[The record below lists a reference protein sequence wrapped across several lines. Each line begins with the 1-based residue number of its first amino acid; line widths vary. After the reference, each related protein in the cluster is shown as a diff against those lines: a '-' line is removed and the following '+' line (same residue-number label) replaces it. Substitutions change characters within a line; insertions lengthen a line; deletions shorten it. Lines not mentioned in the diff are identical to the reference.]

1 MSFFDCFNVWP
12 TSKTKDALIKME
24 SSTVSSLVHMIQ
36 TYGETSTLKTC
47 IEKINKK
54 SIEQYKGENG
64 MDVLHYAIIANN
76 MEAVSLLFHK
86 GIFKPPHESSSFPY
100 IHLAARLGHKMILN
114 MLLQERPLDNVPAVF
129 NYKSAGDRYKDSKVA
144 DDKESGDFKQTALD
158 LAGKSGHIGCVK
170 TILDHCHGKFVQGKK
185 FKGNEAYIEMACQL
199 DSPFALCSLLSDHP
213 SDEEIKSAVGAA
225 LKNARPECLDVLLR
239 LRTDLSTLFEGMNL
253 FHVLYSYTLSF
264 DKKWY
269 ERLLA
274 VTTILI
280 KHGHNVGAS
289 IPFRTYP
296 LYSLLSHSAC
306 HDFDNSSNYII
317 ACSLLLHNAG
327 ADPNFDE
334 LQFEKDFEDM
344 RIRSAFGRC
353 AFSSGLHCLFQTVEQ
368 YATQMQDN
376 RYLKVYMSK
385 CAAVLLKHGCNP
397 NYVGEI
403 DSSTNQSGNSLHA
416 LCRTVVFTGVDEKL
430 IKLLLQNGA
439 DSSVK
444 VGSDF
449 PVTMLT
455 GKLLEL
461 DNEDQCL
468 LRSSDVEHLKV
479 MINAMTQGAIRE
491 SLTIMDQGVKEM
503 KTSLTPKDKRMEIYN
518 KVHMYCSELVSDVWN
533 LKRICMQRILSLCD
547 RKVPSILKLPLPMA
561 LKMSIVEYQ

>member
-1 MSFFDCFNVWP
+1 MCLATFQNQGRCQ
-12 TSKTKDALIKME
+12 IKME
-24 SSTVSSLVHMIQ
+24 SKMLSTLVHMIQ
-36 TYGETSTLKTC
+36 TYSETSALKAC
-47 IEKINKK
+47 IEKANKT
-54 SIEQYKGENG
+54 SIEQYVGENG

-86 GIFKPPHESSSFPY
+86 GIFKPPHETSSFPY
-100 IHLAARLGHKMILN
+100 MHLAARLGHKMILN
-114 MLLQERPLDNVPAVF
+114 MLLQERPLDNVAAVF
-129 NYKSAGDRYKDSKVA
+129 NYKSTGDRYR
-144 DDKESGDFKQTALD
+144 DKGDERGSGEIKQTPLD
-158 LAGKSGHIGCVK
+158 LAGKNGHIGCVK

-199 DSPFALCSLLSDHP
+199 DSPYALCSLLSDHP
-213 SDEEIKSAVGAA
+213 TEEEIKSAVGAA
-225 LKNARPECLDVLLR
+225 LKNARPECLDVLLQ

-334 LQFEKDFEDM
+334 VQFEKDFEDM

-368 YATQMQDN
+368 YANQMQGN
-376 RYLKVYMSK
+376 RYLKIYMSK

-397 NYVGEI
+397 NHVGEI
-403 DSSTNQSGNSLHA
+403 DSSSQQLGNSLHA
-416 LCRTVVFTGVDEKL
+416 LCRTAVFTGVDDKL

-439 DSSVK
+439 DPSVK
-444 VGSDF
+444 AGDEF
-449 PVTMLT
+449 PVTVLT
-455 GKLLEL
+455 KTLLEL
-461 DNEDQCL
+461 ENENQCL
-468 LRSSDVEHLKV
+468 LRTSDVDHVKV
-479 MINAMTQGAIRE
+479 LINAMTQPVILE
-491 SLTIMDQGVKEM
+491 SLAKMEQMEKEM
-503 KTSLTPKDKRMEIYN
+503 KTFPPPKSKQAEMYSQV
-518 KVHMYCSELVSDVWN
+518 KKYCSGLVSGVWN
-533 LKRICMQRILSLCD
+533 LKRICMQKTFSLCD
-547 RKVPSILKLPLPMA
+547 RKVPKVLKLPLPMA
-561 LKMSIVEYQ
+561 LKMDIVDFQ

>member
-1 MSFFDCFNVWP
+1 
-12 TSKTKDALIKME
+12 ME

-36 TYGETSTLKTC
+36 TYAETTVLRAC
-47 IEKINKK
+47 IEKVSKK
-54 SIEQYKGENG
+54 TIEQFKGENG

-76 MEAVSLLFHK
+76 MEAASILFHK
-86 GIFKPPHESSSFPY
+86 GLFKPPHESSSFPY
-100 IHLAARLGHKMILN
+100 MHLAARLGHRMILN

-129 NYKSAGDRYKDSKVA
+129 NYKSTGDRYKTEDRECCDVT
-144 DDKESGDFKQTALD
+144 QTPLD
-158 LAGKSGHIGCVK
+158 LAGKSGHVGCVK
-170 TILDHCHGKFVQGKK
+170 AILDHFHGKFVQGKR

-199 DSPFALCSLLSDHP
+199 DSPYALCSLLSDHP

-225 LKNARPECLDVLLR
+225 LKNARPECLDVLLQ

-280 KHGHNVGAS
+280 KHGHNIKAS

-317 ACSLLLHNAG
+317 ACCLLLLNAG

-344 RIRSAFGRC
+344 RIRSAFGRS
-353 AFSSGLHCLFQTVEQ
+353 AFSSGLHCLFQTVEL
-368 YATQMQDN
+368 YAIQMQGY

-385 CAAVLLKHGCNP
+385 CAAILLKHRGNP
-397 NYVGEI
+397 NHIGEI
-403 DSSTNQSGNSLHA
+403 DGSKNQSGNSLHA
-416 LCRTVVFTGVDEKL
+416 LCRTIALTGVDNKL

-439 DSSVK
+439 DPSLKIDNQYPITV
-444 VGSDF
+444 
-449 PVTMLT
+449 MT

-461 DNEDQCL
+461 ESDDQCQ
-468 LRSSDVEHLKV
+468 LRSSDMEHIRMLV
-479 MINAMTQGAIRE
+479 NAMSPTAIQE
-491 SLTIMDQGVKEM
+491 SLKIMDQTEKEIETLPS
-503 KTSLTPKDKRMEIYN
+503 KQDKRTEAYN
-518 KVHMYCSELVSDVWN
+518 KVKKYCTELITNVWD
-533 LKRICMQRILSLCD
+533 LKKICVQRMFNICD
-547 RKVPSILKLPLPMA
+547 RNVPNVLKLPLPMTV
-561 LKMSIVEYQ
+561 KMSIVDFQ

>member
-1 MSFFDCFNVWP
+1 
-12 TSKTKDALIKME
+12 ME
-24 SSTVSSLVHMIQ
+24 SSVVSSLVHMIQ
-36 TYGETSTLKTC
+36 TYSETAALKAC
-47 IEKINKK
+47 IEKANKK
-54 SIEQYKGENG
+54 TIEQYKGENG
-64 MDVLHYAIIANN
+64 MDVLHLAIIANN
-76 MEAVSLLFHK
+76 VEAVSLLFHK

-100 IHLAARLGHKMILN
+100 MHLAARLGHKTILN

-129 NYKSAGDRYKDSKVA
+129 NYKSTGDRYKNKA
-144 DDKESGDFKQTALD
+144 DDREANETKQTPLD
-158 LAGKSGHIGCVK
+158 LAGKSGHVGCIK
-170 TILDHCHGKFVQGKK
+170 TILDHFHGKFVQEKR

-199 DSPFALCSLLSDHP
+199 DSPFALCTLLSDRP

-225 LKNARPECLDVLLR
+225 LKNARPECLDVLLQ

-317 ACSLLLHNAG
+317 ACSLLLLNAG

-353 AFSSGLHCLFQTVEQ
+353 GFSSGLHCLFQTVEQ
-368 YATQMQDN
+368 YALQMQGY

-385 CAAVLLKHGCNP
+385 CAAVLLKHRGNP

-403 DSSTNQSGNSLHA
+403 DNSRNQSGNSLHA
-416 LCRTVVFTGVDEKL
+416 LSRTIVLTGVDDKL

-439 DSSVK
+439 DPNLK
-444 VGSDF
+444 IDDHF
-449 PVTMLT
+449 PLT
-455 GKLLEL
+455 VLTEKLFEL
-461 DNEDQCL
+461 DSEDQCL
-468 LRSSDVEHLKV
+468 LRASDVENIKV
-479 MINAMTQGAIRE
+479 MINAMSPGTIQE
-491 SLTIMDQGVKEM
+491 SLKIMDQIEKDKEPFSH
-503 KTSLTPKDKRMEIYN
+503 KQDKRMEVYN
-518 KVHMYCSELVSDVWN
+518 KIKSYCMESVANVRS
-533 LKRICMQRILSLCD
+533 LKRMCMQRIFTMCD
-547 RKVPSILKLPLPMA
+547 RKVPKVLKLPLPTTI
-561 LKMSIVEYQ
+561 KMGIVEFQ